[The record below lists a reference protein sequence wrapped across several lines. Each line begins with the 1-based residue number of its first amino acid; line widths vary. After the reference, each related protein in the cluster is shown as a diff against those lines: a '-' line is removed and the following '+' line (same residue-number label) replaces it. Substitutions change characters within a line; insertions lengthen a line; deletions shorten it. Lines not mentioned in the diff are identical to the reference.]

1 MRKSGFHSTSFCSM
15 NNNFN
20 PGNPPVQAN
29 QVNNPDVNL
38 NAIINPDQNLENM
51 QLVMWEEDTTATNF
65 DVIDSTST
73 TIKESFPWFVDD
85 KGNYLNPDKFLPLED
100 TLSGLKR
107 YLETFVQNHPQDKIS
122 EPKLLKLIE
131 PYIQQSE
138 DGSGLV
144 KMNLRGLYDLI
155 EGQLKSN
162 PDSFKVLPNVS
173 EELLAAIQ
181 NTNTTRSYLSLE
193 NWFDYVISKL
203 EQLNGGSAYADLKAE
218 LAKTQEQLAV
228 SNLQLAETTAK
239 FVDTQAQVSTLEQ
252 EIILGQSIS
261 PAAAASKPFLDMTIR
276 EVSLTLMNLDWNA
289 IVEQARIVVDVAPL
303 PLKIITFS
311 LTVRTFV
318 NHVYYRPFPSAI
330 PNKGPLAV
338 QEWAMRRKE
347 LGLFLLLGAPLSMIA
362 AHQAH
367 MSLKGLFKIETAIPS
382 LPTTSAKETV
392 ENISILILF
401 KNISK
406 KVPEPVKIFIGFYL
420 LLFLILKILGLPGIL
435 DITTEDKY
443 MRWLGISLC
452 LLAIFYQTLNLW
464 LVHMFICKKIKISSV
479 WPDSIINW
487 LKYLEAV
494 SKSKPLLVWFKQRRY
509 IQIVLYLCIMLLY
522 CLLI

>member
-193 NWFDYVISKL
+193 N
-203 EQLNGGSAYADLKAE
+203 
-218 LAKTQEQLAV
+218 
-228 SNLQLAETTAK
+228 
-239 FVDTQAQVSTLEQ
+239 
-252 EIILGQSIS
+252 
-261 PAAAASKPFLDMTIR
+261 
-276 EVSLTLMNLDWNA
+276 
-289 IVEQARIVVDVAPL
+289 
-303 PLKIITFS
+303 
-311 LTVRTFV
+311 
-318 NHVYYRPFPSAI
+318 
-330 PNKGPLAV
+330 
-338 QEWAMRRKE
+338 
-347 LGLFLLLGAPLSMIA
+347 
-362 AHQAH
+362 
-367 MSLKGLFKIETAIPS
+367 
-382 LPTTSAKETV
+382 
-392 ENISILILF
+392 
-401 KNISK
+401 
-406 KVPEPVKIFIGFYL
+406 
-420 LLFLILKILGLPGIL
+420 
-435 DITTEDKY
+435 
-443 MRWLGISLC
+443 
-452 LLAIFYQTLNLW
+452 
-464 LVHMFICKKIKISSV
+464 
-479 WPDSIINW
+479 
-487 LKYLEAV
+487 
-494 SKSKPLLVWFKQRRY
+494 
-509 IQIVLYLCIMLLY
+509 
-522 CLLI
+522 